1 MIRILHAHF
10 PTRTVFLGISEACLI
25 AFAFVLATIARLGPN
40 DGSIVL
46 SYEQGFVKILIVS
59 AAFIV
64 CMYYFDLYD
73 SLILHNPREV
83 HTRLVQMYGT
93 VSILLAGFYYL
104 YPPLELG
111 RGVFL
116 IGFISVPILLLIWRH
131 LFLRLSALP
140 RFAERVL
147 ILGEGPLTESL
158 AAELKD
164 RPILGMHVVGQLKNL
179 EHPDDSSAST
189 SDAERLQAIVSS
201 IKAYEPDLV
210 IVATSDWREDLPL
223 KALGELNSRGVR
235 IQDGRE
241 AYEAVTGKIAVEAL
255 RLNSLLFSVGF
266 RISRPLAVYKRIASL
281 IVSAIGLL
289 LTLPL
294 MALIALA
301 IRLDSEGP
309 IIFRQKRVGQGGKSF
324 ILYKFR
330 TMVVGA
336 DQDDNY
342 PPTEIMD
349 RRFTR
354 VGRWL
359 RRTRLDEIPQ
369 FFNILIGDMHFI
381 GPRPFVS
388 SQEEECAERIPFYR
402 HRWVVK
408 PGATGWAQVNRGYNV
423 TIDDNRDKLAYDLFY
438 IKNISVGLDLLILI
452 MTAKILLL
460 GRGSR

>member
-46 SYEQGFVKILIVS
+46 SYEQGFVKILIV
-59 AAFIV
+59 AVAFIV

-73 SLILHNPREV
+73 SLVLHNPREV
-83 HTRLVQMYGT
+83 HTRLIQMYGT

-131 LFLRLSALP
+131 LFLRLSSLSL
-140 RFAERVL
+140 FAERVL
-147 ILGEGPLTESL
+147 ILGDGPLTESL

-164 RPILGMHVVGQLKNL
+164 RPILGIKVVGQLKSF
-179 EHPDDSSAST
+179 EHANGGFASAS
-189 SDAERLQAIVSS
+189 SEERLQAIVSS
-201 IKAYEPDLV
+201 IKAHEPDRI
-210 IVATSDWREDLPL
+210 IVASPDWRGDVPL
-223 KALGELNSRGVR
+223 NALLELNSRGIS

-241 AYEAVTGKIAVEAL
+241 AYEAVTGKIPLEAL
-255 RLNSLLFSVGF
+255 GLNRLLFSVGF
-266 RISRPLAVYKRIASL
+266 RVSRPLVLYKRTASI

-309 IIFRQKRVGQGGKSF
+309 IIFRQKRVGQGGRTF
-324 ILYKFR
+324 VLYKFR
-330 TMVVGA
+330 TMLVDA
-336 DQDDNY
+336 NQDDNY

-381 GPRPFVS
+381 GPRPFVPN
-388 SQEEECAERIPFYR
+388 QEEECAGRIPFYR

-423 TIDDNRDKLAYDLFY
+423 TIEDNREKLAYDLFY